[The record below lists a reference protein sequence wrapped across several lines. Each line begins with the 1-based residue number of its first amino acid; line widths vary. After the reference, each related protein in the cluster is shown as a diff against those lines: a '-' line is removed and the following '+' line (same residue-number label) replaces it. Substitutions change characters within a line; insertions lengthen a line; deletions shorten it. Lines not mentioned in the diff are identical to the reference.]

1 MTIFF
6 SDFLLDFSAHYM
18 TAEIVGGIVKLLLRN
33 WRWHSHKFNK
43 IFSLNKYF
51 APAYCAHCTAD
62 DNDGLNDS
70 YDGNFDD
77 TL

>member
-1 MTIFF
+1 
-6 SDFLLDFSAHYM
+6 M